1 MYDILANEKNSL
13 ENEFGLN
20 NIIRPPSCYPDVNS
34 QQTAGNWAEANL
46 ESKISVRSQ
55 VDATNFIT
63 ETKANIADLQRTVQ
77 ELRSK
82 LDEKEQ
88 QQNESVKELKRVK
101 LSNHISD
108 IIRVFYNKFVYK
120 FKLNDYVENDDGE
133 IIANDKFYKRLQR
146 ETNLAEKELGLKP
159 NQEPIIDDD
168 FVQLLNKYNLH
179 SMLFKYLKEKDFS
192 RVQFLRLSKIKLR
205 RNSDTHLRI
214 TAVNDQDAFSN
225 DMRFLIHD
233 KFYDDFHLYFNNLEE
248 KTFSNL
254 IQIMID

>member
-1 MYDILANEKNSL
+1 MLLLCFAKRINKIKDFMMSSLKTYSQIVSKEFDRIQYTTETVMSLYTFKKTDKETKMYDILANEKNSL

-146 ETNLAEKELGLKP
+146 ETNLAENELGLKP
-159 NQEPIIDDD
+159 NQQPIIDD
-168 FVQLLNKYNLH
+168 N
-179 SMLFKYLKEKDFS
+179 
-192 RVQFLRLSKIKLR
+192 
-205 RNSDTHLRI
+205 
-214 TAVNDQDAFSN
+214 
-225 DMRFLIHD
+225 
-233 KFYDDFHLYFNNLEE
+233 
-248 KTFSNL
+248 
-254 IQIMID
+254 